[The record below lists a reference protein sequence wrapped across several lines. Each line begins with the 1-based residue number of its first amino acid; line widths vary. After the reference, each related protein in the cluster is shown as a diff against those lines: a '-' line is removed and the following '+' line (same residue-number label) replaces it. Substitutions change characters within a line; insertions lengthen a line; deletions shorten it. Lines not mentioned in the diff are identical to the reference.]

1 MENRGNRTSEELAKA
16 KTKLYGFPSS
26 SRSARNSPDE
36 ALINPSIKIGFEGD
50 IDVFQP
56 GDFLKCE
63 YIVTLRPEHEIQ
75 AIETSVIWL
84 TEGKGDSDIGVHFF
98 ERRQKQSL
106 TSETFKQPQRIG
118 TVLPASPLSYEGHI
132 LKIRWCVRV
141 RLFLPGI
148 EQITE
153 DQYFQLGHVQPFSQS
168 VLDRASQDQN
178 DSDTNQ
184 DDRRIGSKDSDSGS
198 GAA

>member
-1 MENRGNRTSEELAKA
+1 M
-16 KTKLYGFPSS
+16 
-26 SRSARNSPDE
+26 
-36 ALINPSIKIGFEGD
+36 
-50 IDVFQP
+50 FQP

-63 YIVTLRPEHEIQ
+63 YNVTLQPDHDIQ

-84 TEGKGDSDIGVHFF
+84 TEGKGDSDMGVHFF

-106 TSETFKQPQRIG
+106 TGETFKQPQRIG

-153 DQYFQLGHVQPFSQS
+153 DQYFQLGHVRAFNPS
-168 VLDRASQDQN
+168 VLDQADQVQN
-178 DSDTNQ
+178 DSDTDQ
-184 DDRRIGSKDSDSGS
+184 GDRQIDSLDGDSGS